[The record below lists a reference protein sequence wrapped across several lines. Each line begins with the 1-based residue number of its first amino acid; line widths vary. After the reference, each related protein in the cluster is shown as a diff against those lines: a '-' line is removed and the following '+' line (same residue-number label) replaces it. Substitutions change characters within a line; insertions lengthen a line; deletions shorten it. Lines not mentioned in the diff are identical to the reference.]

1 MSEPGA
7 YSLPISFV
15 GYDDAPIAFANAI
28 LVQNQQDEFILT
40 LAQIAPPVALGTE
53 EEIQRQL
60 QSVPFVPARG
70 LGRYG
75 FTRRRLVELIQA
87 LETNLKAHDDVFGQE
102 GDKR

>member
-40 LAQIAPPVALGTE
+40 LRRSLL
-53 EEIQRQL
+53 QL
-60 QSVPFVPARG
+60 R
-70 LGRYG
+70 LGR
-75 FTRRRLVELIQA
+75 RRRSSASCRAFRSCPPAGWDATASRVGASLS
-87 LETNLKAHDDVFGQE
+87 
-102 GDKR
+102 